1 MYDIIRP
8 KELCVVDRILI
19 IAKEYQNVCSYGI
32 DIDTEKVIYLD
43 ESNHITKIMESD
55 IEDFLI
61 YLLAVQG
68 TEFLPCIGKVS
79 RKFID
84 KFEKNLFRVSKAAGE
99 GAVYCGKKDI
109 ICVVVENDIFISAKN
124 DDAMQKFEEISGL
137 EVDYL

>member
-1 MYDIIRP
+1 M
-8 KELCVVDRILI
+8 
-19 IAKEYQNVCSYGI
+19 
-32 DIDTEKVIYLD
+32 
-43 ESNHITKIMESD
+43 
-55 IEDFLI
+55 
-61 YLLAVQG
+61 AVQG

-84 KFEKNLFRVSKAAGE
+84 KFEKNLFRVSKVAGE

-109 ICVVVENDIFISAKN
+109 ICVVAENDIFISAKN